1 MRPSLFCFVGIMGL
15 AAVGCG
21 SAASADDLKSTVRIL
36 NAIINPEDAWRLE
49 DQARRYGHPAEG
61 RYWHQYGAGLVQQR
75 QERGEPVPQYGGPG
89 RYSTPID
96 PDQANRLEDQARR
109 YGRTNTQQ
117 YWGQYRQG
125 LEGPPGSH

>member
-1 MRPSLFCFVGIMGL
+1 MRSSLFLVGVAGI
-15 AAVGCG
+15 AAVCCG
-21 SAASADDLKSTVRIL
+21 SPASADDLKSVVRTL

-49 DQARRYGHPAEG
+49 DQSHRYGQPVEG

-75 QERGEPVPQYGGPG
+75 QLRGEPAPQYGGPG
-89 RYSTPID
+89 HYSTPID
-96 PDQANRLEDQARR
+96 SDEASRLEDQARR

-125 LEGPPGSH
+125 LEGPPRSH